1 MWILLSVCLGF
12 LLDLCLGDPRW
23 MPHPVVWIGK
33 GISAMERLLRR
44 LFSKS
49 PRGEFAG
56 GVVLAVLIPLLS
68 LVISG
73 LVLYLAYKISFWLW
87 FALHTFWAYQILA
100 TRCLAQ
106 ESRKVYQALREK
118 NLPMARKRLSYLVG
132 RETKDLDE
140 EEVTKACVETVAENT
155 SDGVAAP
162 LLYLL
167 LGGVPLG
174 FCYKAINTLDSMVGY
189 RNEKYEYFGKAS
201 AKLDDAANWIPARIC
216 GLLMIVSAWILKMSA
231 SGALWVFLSD
241 RKKHLSP
248 NSAQT
253 EAVAAGALGIQL
265 GGTHVYFGKVVEKPA
280 IGAALRPAQAEDIL
294 RTNRMMIVTA
304 VLLLILFGA
313 VRLLIALCWG
323 G

>member
-1 MWILLSVCLGF
+1 M
-12 LLDLCLGDPRW
+12 
-23 MPHPVVWIGK
+23 
-33 GISAMERLLRR
+33 
-44 LFSKS
+44 
-49 PRGEFAG
+49 
-56 GVVLAVLIPLLS
+56 
-68 LVISG
+68 
-73 LVLYLAYKISFWLW
+73 
-87 FALHTFWAYQILA
+87 
-100 TRCLAQ
+100 
-106 ESRKVYQALREK
+106 YQALREK

-201 AKLDDAANWIPARIC
+201 AKLDDAANWLPARIC

-231 SGALWVFLSD
+231 SGALWVFSVTAKASFAKFRTD
-241 RKKHLSP
+241 GGGCGRCAGY
-248 NSAQT
+248 SAWRRPC
-253 EAVAAGALGIQL
+253 V
-265 GGTHVYFGKVVEKPA
+265 FGKVVEKPT